1 MRDSTRAR
9 VTGPLAPY
17 AAGFCEELAGQ
28 GYTRA
33 SAARQLNLM
42 AHVSRWLAS
51 QQLKPEELSAAQ
63 VEEFL
68 QARRAAGYTLELSQR
83 GMVPL
88 LVYLRRL
95 GVIPIP
101 AVRVART
108 DAEQLIEEYRSYLVT
123 ERGLAASSVV
133 AYLATARLFLSA
145 CEGKAGLDLAGLTAG
160 QVVGFVLD
168 ECRRRRPAAAKVLVT
183 GLRSLL
189 RFTFLAGY
197 TPRQLAGAVPHAT
210 HGAGSLPRALD
221 AAVVA
226 GLLASCDRRTPAGR
240 RDFAVLT
247 VLARLGLRAGEV
259 ATLELDDVDWRQ
271 GEIVVRGKG
280 SRTERL
286 PLPVD
291 VGEAIVG
298 YLHDEHL
305 RNCCR
310 ALFVRVQAPITG
322 LSRAGVGDVVCRAC
336 ERAGL
341 PRVGAHRLRH
351 TAATGMLRG
360 GASLTEIGQV
370 LRHAGSNSANT
381 AIYAKVDRVALR
393 SLAQPWPGS
402 AA

>member
-1 MRDSTRAR
+1 MTDPTRAR
-9 VTGPLAPY
+9 VIGPLAPY

-28 GYTRA
+28 GYTQA
-33 SAARQLNLM
+33 SAACQLNLM
-42 AHVSRWLAS
+42 AHASRWLAS
-51 QQLKPEELSAAQ
+51 QQLKPDELSSAQ

-68 QARRAAGYTLELSQR
+68 QARRAAGYTWKLSQR

-101 AVRVART
+101 TARVART
-108 DAEQLIEEYRSYLVT
+108 ETERFIEQYRSYLVT
-123 ERGLAASSVV
+123 ERGLAARRVV
-133 AYLATARLFLSA
+133 GHLATTRLFLSA
-145 CEGKAGLDLAGLTAG
+145 CEGEAGLDLAGLTAG
-160 QVVGFVLD
+160 HVVGFVLD
-168 ECRRRRPAAAKVLVT
+168 ECRRRRPASAKALVT

-197 TPRQLAGAVPHAT
+197 TPRQLSGAVPHTA
-210 HGAGSLPRALD
+210 HRAGSLSRALD
-221 AAVVA
+221 ADVVA

-240 RDFAVLT
+240 RDFAILT
-247 VLARLGLRAGEV
+247 VLARLGLGAGEV
-259 ATLELDDVDWRQ
+259 AILQLDDVAWHQ

-298 YLHDEHL
+298 YLHDEHP
-305 RNCCR
+305 RNCSR
-310 ALFVRVQAPITG
+310 ALFVRVHAPITG
-322 LSRAGVGDVVCRAC
+322 LSGGGVVDVVGRAC

-351 TAATGMLRG
+351 TVATGMLRG
-360 GASLTEIGQV
+360 GASLAEVGQV

-393 SLAQPWPGS
+393 TLAQPWPGS

>member
-1 MRDSTRAR
+1 M
-9 VTGPLAPY
+9 
-17 AAGFCEELAGQ
+17 
-28 GYTRA
+28 
-33 SAARQLNLM
+33 
-42 AHVSRWLAS
+42 
-51 QQLKPEELSAAQ
+51 
-63 VEEFL
+63 
-68 QARRAAGYTLELSQR
+68 
-83 GMVPL
+83 
-88 LVYLRRL
+88 
-95 GVIPIP
+95 
-101 AVRVART
+101 
-108 DAEQLIEEYRSYLVT
+108 
-123 ERGLAASSVV
+123 
-133 AYLATARLFLSA
+133 
-145 CEGKAGLDLAGLTAG
+145 
-160 QVVGFVLD
+160 
-168 ECRRRRPAAAKVLVT
+168 LVT

-197 TPRQLAGAVPHAT
+197 TPRQLAGAVPHAA

-247 VLARLGLRAGEV
+247 VLASLGLRAGEV

-298 YLHDEHL
+298 YLHEEHL

-381 AIYAKVDRVALR
+381 AIYAKVDLNQLR
-393 SLAQPWPGS
+393 SLALPWPG
-402 AA
+402 AADR